1 MLDRR
6 FLEGVNLVVQGV
18 ANEPKANPTTGI
30 QYIVGSSPAGDFAD
44 AETGSIARYD
54 GEAWIFDAP
63 KAGGLEVF
71 NVDTGKIMIY
81 DGSEWAVSMSIEGTM
96 ASPVL
101 AIVKTGATLPVTAA
115 IGDKFLK
122 TDDAKIYTA
131 TAANT
136 WDSGVLT
143 SDGDRYASSTDFKIY
158 ESNGTELTGKNIPS
172 GGTFLN
178 KDDGYIYFYDNTFS
192 RVSADEV
199 VTETHVLTANNISDE
214 GFALNNSVVSGYEDG
229 VMLFLSGVAQRAGVD
244 FIVSGNTISWE
255 NKTLASFGLRVGD
268 VMIVQYTKA
277 HA

>member
-1 MLDRR
+1 MFDRR
-6 FLEGVNLVVQGV
+6 FFDDVSLIVQGV
-18 ANEPKANPTTGI
+18 ANEPAINPSKGT
-30 QYIVGSSPAGDFAD
+30 QYIVGSTPTGAFIGAI
-44 AETGSIARYD
+44 AGSIARYS
-54 GEAWIFDAP
+54 GTEWNFTAP
-63 KAGGLEVF
+63 DAGGLEVF
-71 NVDTGKIMIY
+71 NAETGKIMSY
-81 DGSEWAVSMSIEGTM
+81 DGSEWVVSMSIEGNM

-101 AIVKTGATLPVTAA
+101 AIVKTGATLPATAA

-158 ESNGTELTGKNIPS
+158 ESNGTELKGKDIPS

-244 FIVSGNTISWE
+244 FSVSGNTISWE
-255 NKTLASFGLRVGD
+255 NKALADFGLRVGD
-268 VMIVQYTKA
+268 VMMVQYVKSA
-277 HA
+277 